1 MNTKVITVVVMT
13 GLVLN
18 TLVLYWLFFTL
29 NSRVE
34 KQLSR
39 QSIVATNSAQLVS
52 DEDEGEVVE
61 RNVTFVG
68 PTSGC
73 GTECVKRIDDL
84 EREVEYLK
92 SSLVPAAQS
101 TTTTA
106 SVGAKE
112 VYVPLGSGSSQS
124 RDWEDVPGMAA
135 YIDSSA
141 YSNMNYIQFEGSLRI
156 PSGVGRVYARVYN
169 KTDGNFVWSSE
180 VTTETDTAYIFQSEH
195 MALAS
200 GNKLYQIQLKST
212 VGALALIES
221 ARIKIVLK

>member
-1 MNTKVITVVVMT
+1 MNTKSIMYVVVT

-18 TLVLYWLFFTL
+18 IFVLYWLFFTL
-29 NSRVE
+29 STRVD

-39 QSIVATNSAQLVS
+39 QSIVASNSAQLAG
-52 DEDEGEVVE
+52 DDEGEVVE
-61 RNVTFVG
+61 RNVTFIG
-68 PTSGC
+68 PSSGC

-92 SSLVPAAQS
+92 SSLTSPAQTS
-101 TTTTA
+101 QTTA

-112 VYVPLGSGSSQS
+112 VFVPLGSGSSQS
-124 RDWEDVPGMAA
+124 RDYEDVPGMAA

-141 YSNMNYIQFEGSLRI
+141 YSTIDYVRFEGSLRI
-156 PSGVGRVYARVYN
+156 PSGVGRVYTRVYN

-180 VTTETDTAYIFQSEH
+180 VTTETDKTYIFQSDH
-195 MALAS
+195 MSLAS
-200 GNKLYQIQLKST
+200 GNKLYQILLKST